1 MVAVVERG
9 GFLWFYEFLVGFC
22 GFYIFFGPG
31 ILLHG
36 GHSHWLTDGGT
47 LGFSDGFVT
56 YGQGGWL
63 YVAGFVLI
71 CMGLAFCPS
80 FFELSTSGFILLPFL
95 GAFICE
101 VVGGD
106 LEACFCCCVLLSF

>member
-1 MVAVVERG
+1 MN
-9 GFLWFYEFLVGFC
+9 FYLILWLL
-22 GFYIFFGPG
+22 YIFFFGPG

-47 LGFSDGFVT
+47 SGFSDGFIT

-63 YVAGFVLI
+63 YVVGFFDLHGF
-71 CMGLAFCPS
+71 GL
-80 FFELSTSGFILLPFL
+80 LSFILRAFYFWFRFTSLL